1 LLDSIPTQLPDDYVT
16 WVNVAEKPDDL
27 HMIRASTNKSVPN
40 GSGQWVEQMV
50 SKHHLESTLKSPGRP
65 MKVG

>member
-27 HMIRASTNKSVPN
+27 FTIRVSINKSLPYGN
-40 GSGQWVEQMV
+40 GSWVEQMI

-65 MKVG
+65 KKIG